1 MNNSLSAVQ
10 HEENPSTLTSKDFYI
25 KGNVFFGNLEII
37 DVGENATDQVNREV
51 MTSKTSTI
59 FKARQLV
66 R

>member
-10 HEENPSTLTSKDFYI
+10 HEENPSNLTSKDFYI
-25 KGNVFFGNLEII
+25 KGNVSFDVEII

>member
-10 HEENPSTLTSKDFYI
+10 HEENPSNLTSKDFYI
-25 KGNVFFGNLEII
+25 KGNVSFGNLEII